1 MFKKTIRFSIL
12 TVVAILLTQV
22 APVPSQTELQA
33 AIRGECTIEMGSR
46 RGWLT
51 GRCKG
56 STDEYC
62 RSEGDC
68 EEELKLILEN

>member
-1 MFKKTIRFSIL
+1 MIKKITRFFIL
-12 TVVAILLTQV
+12 TVTALLLTQLS
-22 APVPSQTELQA
+22 PLSSQTELKA
-33 AIRGECTIEMGSR
+33 ATKGECTIEMGSR

-62 RSEGDC
+62 KSKGDC
-68 EEELKLILEN
+68 EEELKIILG